1 MSHSVAR
8 TSEESFTA
16 RRRRAD
22 QSTMQVGQFP
32 ASAANSLIQG
42 YCDDFVSLAAILAQ
56 TLEQVSMRGLN
67 FDGSRPSLQRIENGM
82 RNLAEAIHDLLERG
96 KVSTELSAS
105 LDGSKAPAGGA
116 HAAPVGRSGAG
127 ASGGASGSGN
137 GNGPSSQP
145 GGAAP
150 APARSA
156 GEPRAPDARGSAPRP
171 TAPNQ
176 GRPSAPPTAAGRPA
190 APPNAR
196 SQSTAVPARGAPG
209 RAAPEGL
216 KGTSQSMPLLSVF
229 QFLGRMRKGGTMRV
243 RIGTEDMTFE
253 LQNGCL
259 LASSTSQCPRQELLG
274 ELLVELGHCHSDDLD
289 AVSAA
294 AAASSERFGAL
305 AIEAGV
311 VTEPQVCKALEL
323 QIERRYSRACR
334 SNDAR
339 YEFLEG
345 QRSPIETRFRIQPM
359 AVS

>member
-1 MSHSVAR
+1 
-8 TSEESFTA
+8 
-16 RRRRAD
+16 
-22 QSTMQVGQFP
+22 MQVGQFP

-96 KVSTELSAS
+96 KVPTELSAS
-105 LDGSKAPAGGA
+105 LDGTKAPAGGA
-116 HAAPVGRSGAG
+116 PAAASGRSGAG
-127 ASGGASGSGN
+127 ANGGAGGNGNANGSGN
-137 GNGPSSQP
+137 GNGSGGGSGGGNGSGNGSSSQP
-145 GGAAP
+145 GAAAP
-150 APARSA
+150 APARSV

-289 AVSAA
+289 TVSAA

-345 QRSPIETRFRIQPM
+345 QRSPIESRFRIQPM